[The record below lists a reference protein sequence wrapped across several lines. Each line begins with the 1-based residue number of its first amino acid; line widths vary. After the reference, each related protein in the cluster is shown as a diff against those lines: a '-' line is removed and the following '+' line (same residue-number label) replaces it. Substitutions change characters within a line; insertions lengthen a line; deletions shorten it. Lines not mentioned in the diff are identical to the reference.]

1 MHNYMIIEAYQGKHE
16 MNTPTIER
24 KESYN
29 HRTTPLIE
37 WRVWFN
43 GRIVRECKTR
53 KEALVWVS
61 IYSN

>member
-1 MHNYMIIEAYQGKHE
+1 MSTFKVNSD
-16 MNTPTIER
+16 TPIIER

-37 WRVWFN
+37 WRVWFQ

-53 KEALVWVS
+53 KEAQEWVR
-61 IYSN
+61 IYSV

>member
-1 MHNYMIIEAYQGKHE
+1 MEKLNLHTNF
-16 MNTPTIER
+16 PVIER

-37 WRVWFN
+37 WKVWFL
-43 GRIVRECKTR
+43 GRVVRECKTR
-53 KEALVWVS
+53 KEAQEWVR